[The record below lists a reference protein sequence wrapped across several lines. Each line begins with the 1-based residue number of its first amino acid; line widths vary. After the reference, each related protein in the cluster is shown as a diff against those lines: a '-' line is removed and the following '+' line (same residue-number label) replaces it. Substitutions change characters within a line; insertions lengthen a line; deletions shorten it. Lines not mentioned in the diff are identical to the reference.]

1 MGKKSKSKAKEEA
14 AASNAASGETT
25 NNTGFSLLFG
35 TKDATAVDPA
45 LASLFAN
52 SAGPVK
58 SPEIVKSRQQL
69 STHRRDEPAEEHG
82 SDGEAELADGDE
94 EMPDAGAER
103 VDDDED
109 DEEEE
114 EEEEVKEKDAKPDRA
129 EKSQKRKRHE
139 AEDDLEESYM
149 RKIAKEEEKD
159 RKKRAAAKNEKRQRT
174 DESPAVD
181 SEAGSSGPDEQKD
194 DEESESDQEDKGP
207 PPVHESLANTAE
219 AAALEKSNRTVFLG
233 NVSSEAIKS
242 KSSKKALLA
251 HLSSFFPSLPESST
265 PHKIESIRFRSTAFA
280 TAAVPK
286 RAAFAKKDL
295 MDSTTRST
303 NAYVVYT
310 TAAAAR
316 KALSLNGTTV
326 LDRHLRV
333 DSIAHPA
340 PIDHK
345 RCVFVG
351 NLGFVDEEA
360 AASTDDQ
367 EKKRKKSATP
377 SDVEEGLWRTFN
389 ENAGRVESVRVVR
402 DPSTRV
408 GKGFAY
414 VQFHDQNGVEAAL
427 LLDGKKF
434 PPMLPRKLRVVR
446 AKRTAKKRNDSTSTN
461 PNRMGLGRPDPS
473 LKGRAAKLLGRAGAA
488 QLRASA
494 KAEKNKK
501 GSESTAPFV
510 FEGYRATEG
519 KNGSLPE
526 FKVKTKSRGRP
537 KTRSARRAKAFR
549 DAKRKGGK

>member
-14 AASNAASGETT
+14 AASNAASGATT

-129 EKSQKRKRHE
+129 EKSRKRKRHE

-310 TAAAAR
+310 TAR
-316 KALSLNGTTV
+316 S
-326 LDRHLRV
+326 
-333 DSIAHPA
+333 
-340 PIDHK
+340 
-345 RCVFVG
+345 
-351 NLGFVDEEA
+351 
-360 AASTDDQ
+360 
-367 EKKRKKSATP
+367 RKKSSQSQRDNRPRPP
-377 SDVEEGLWRTFN
+377 SSCRQH
-389 ENAGRVESVRVVR
+389 R
-402 DPSTRV
+402 
-408 GKGFAY
+408 
-414 VQFHDQNGVEAAL
+414 
-427 LLDGKKF
+427 
-434 PPMLPRKLRVVR
+434 PPG
-446 AKRTAKKRNDSTSTN
+446 TD
-461 PNRMGLGRPDPS
+461 
-473 LKGRAAKLLGRAGAA
+473 
-488 QLRASA
+488 
-494 KAEKNKK
+494 
-501 GSESTAPFV
+501 
-510 FEGYRATEG
+510 
-519 KNGSLPE
+519 
-526 FKVKTKSRGRP
+526 
-537 KTRSARRAKAFR
+537 
-549 DAKRKGGK
+549 

>member
-129 EKSQKRKRHE
+129 EKSRKRKRHE

-219 AAALEKSNRTVFLG
+219 AAALEEIQPDSIPRQRVERRYKNQIFQKGSPRPP
-233 NVSSEAIKS
+233 
-242 KSSKKALLA
+242 
-251 HLSSFFPSLPESST
+251 LSF
-265 PHKIESIRFRSTAFA
+265 RFRSTAFPRS
-280 TAAVPK
+280 AVPK